1 VRVGNNMVAHFC
13 AKKRGR
19 LNPSR
24 RFFFVLVKFSTTVCV
39 SLKLFVKNC
48 ERSSHIL
55 L

>member
-19 LNPSR
+19 LNLSR

-39 SLKLFVKNC
+39 SLKFVKNC